1 MPALPLLKR
10 LLKQL
15 GRSAKDGLERLE
27 DVARRAG
34 AAISAEHRFGTL
46 ADLAR
51 IALTQPCLLHARLRP
66 ARSHH
71 LGRGQAV
78 RARCPSRPA
87 RLGLLVETSWR
98 EAWRSYVMYDVALT
112 LGLASPH
119 ADVHACPQSP
129 RQPSIWSSPPL
140 MPKRPRS
147 TNASGAIEAQLLQRW
162 I

>member
-51 IALTQPCLLHARLRP
+51 IALTQPCLLHARVRP

-78 RARCPSRPA
+78 CTRRSSCFA

-98 EAWRSYVMYDVALT
+98 EAWRSYVIYDVAMA
-112 LGLASPH
+112 LGLASRH
-119 ADVHACPQSP
+119 ANVQACPQSP
-129 RQPSIWSSPPL
+129 RQPSIWSSSSL
-140 MPKRPRS
+140 TPKRPRS
-147 TNASGAIEAQLLQRW
+147 TKASGAIEAQLLQRW
-162 I
+162 N